1 MGQVVD
7 MTRRLLKSYSESE
20 ALARRE
26 RYKIQWRITGKLRD
40 AIKRGVYTEDRLG
53 IIAILELLS
62 MGYDV
67 EYVEINLVYSMKK
80 NITLFFKASVKGANS
95 GKVLGFQQMLLPL

>member
-80 NITLFFKASVKGANS
+80 NITLFFKASVKGTGAD
-95 GKVLGFQQMLLPL
+95 VTPAEAQ